1 MAIYHCSV
9 KVISRSQGRSSVGA
23 SAYRSGERLY
33 NERDGQAHDYRN
45 KQGIAHTEIL
55 TPAKSPEWAKDRE
68 NLWNA
73 VEKAEIRKDSQLARE
88 VEVSLPNE
96 LNREQQLDLVRD
108 YAKENFVDKGM
119 IADISIHDKADGN
132 PHAHIMLTM
141 RPLDQDKFGKK
152 ERSWNSKDQLEK
164 WRENW
169 AEKANQH
176 LEKAGYYEKIDHRSY
191 ENQGIEKTPTVHEGH
206 VVRAMEQRGI
216 ETDIGNK
223 NREIKQ
229 DNRMMEL
236 MDKQINSLEK
246 QKELIGYDR
255 GTDQDHGD
263 RNEDYRIRNGIDE
276 SQGHREQS
284 LEAFGRIEPHIKGG
298 AGEQYLEGVLSD
310 ISREIHDIEKRAG
323 QDPKLDNSSPE
334 RPKEQDKPDRDKQQ
348 RINQRP
354 RERDRGLER

>member
-33 NERDGQAHDYRN
+33 NEKDGQAHDYRN

-55 TPAKSPEWAKDRE
+55 APDNSPEWVKDRE
-68 NLWNA
+68 KLWNT
-73 VEKAEIRKDSQLARE
+73 VEKAENRKDSQLARE
-88 VEVSLPNE
+88 VEVSLPTE
-96 LNREQQLDLVRD
+96 LDRNQQLELVRS
-108 YAKENFVDKGM
+108 YTKENFVDKGM
-119 IADISIHDKADGN
+119 VADVSIHDKLDGN
-132 PHAHIMLTM
+132 PHAHILLTM

-152 ERSWNSKDQLEK
+152 DRSWNSKDQLEK

-169 AEKANQH
+169 ADKTNEY
-176 LEKAGYYEKIDHRSY
+176 LEKAGFHEKIDHRSY
-191 ENQGIEKTPTVHEGH
+191 EEQGIEKTPTVHEGH

-216 ETDIGNK
+216 ETEIGNK

-229 DNRMMEL
+229 DNRMIEL
-236 MDKQINSLEK
+236 MDKQISSLEK

-255 GTDQDHGD
+255 GASQDHGN
-263 RNEDYRIRNGIDE
+263 RNEDYRARNGIDE

-284 LEAFGRIEPHIKGG
+284 VETLGRIEPHIKGG
-298 AGEQYLEGVLSD
+298 VGEQYLEGVLSD

-323 QDPKLDNSSPE
+323 QDTERNNNGIE
-334 RPKEQDKPDRDKQQ
+334 RPENEDRADRNKQQ
-348 RINQRP
+348 PVKQRT
-354 RERDRGLER
+354 RERDFGFER